1 MSKYIELEDT
11 ILWRTKIVSFNIDN
25 INYIE
30 KFNSK
35 RIVVGLNTSGR
46 YFVDASVDNLTK
58 LYMSELIGGKFISE
72 NYTGMEVF
80 VGIKSNEQMLTDI
93 IIKREEIE
101 GVKRNDF
108 RRHKKWYKKT
118 RFRFI

>member
-46 YFVDASVDNLTK
+46 YFVDASINNLAKMYIDK
-58 LYMSELIGGKFISE
+58 LISYEFIDLNYREKSFDVNQYIYSSEYIAEYIE
-72 NYTGMEVF
+72 
-80 VGIKSNEQMLTDI
+80 
-93 IIKREEIE
+93 KR
-101 GVKRNDF
+101 GVKKNDF
-108 RRHKKWYKKT
+108 RRHKK
-118 RFRFI
+118 